1 VAGTWGILTVIGVA
15 VALVI
20 QLLVIPAVH
29 AHLHRVLTVSL
40 PAVAGGIV
48 GAKAWFIV
56 QHRRDGRR
64 EGWCIQGLIAGV
76 TAVAATLLAVTG
88 TNAGVFLDVT
98 APGLMFGMAVGRI
111 GCLFAGCCVGRP
123 TTSRWGIWSSDR
135 HLGVR
140 RVPTQ
145 LLELSLAA
153 AVGAATLVAALDVGP
168 RRGGLFLAALGSYT
182 LLRQLLLRVRAER
195 RGSVFGGLIAA
206 VISAVALA
214 AGTVIAAVM

>member
-123 TTSRWGIWSSDR
+123 TTSPGGYGPPTATWGSGACPPSCSNQASPPPWAPRPWSPRLTS
-135 HLGVR
+135 
-140 RVPTQ
+140 
-145 LLELSLAA
+145 
-153 AVGAATLVAALDVGP
+153 ALDGAVFSWP
-168 RRGGLFLAALGSYT
+168 RWAPTPCSANCCFACEPSDAVRSSAA
-182 LLRQLLLRVRAER
+182 
-195 RGSVFGGLIAA
+195 
-206 VISAVALA
+206 
-214 AGTVIAAVM
+214 